1 MRRSPSRKINLGA
14 NVLFLLTVVVVIGNH
29 GDEILDVVARIKMMC

>member
-1 MRRSPSRKINLGA
+1 
-14 NVLFLLTVVVVIGNH
+14 LFLLTVVVVIGNH